1 MNDERMVLFRAF
13 YSLDPIEPNNNELE
27 TFISLAGKG
36 LLGYLSGLKRS
47 GYYVT
52 VKGRDLISPHQQGD
66 RA

>member
-1 MNDERMVLFRAF
+1 MNDERMILFRVF
-13 YSLDPIEPNNNELE
+13 YSLDPIEPNKDEREAFMGL
-27 TFISLAGKG
+27 TGKG

-52 VKGRDLISPHQQGD
+52 EKGRDLISPHQQGD